1 MVVLVIGILVILIVV
16 LCAYNIYIQ
25 KKIEAFQNLNQKI
38 SNLAVLQD
46 FMRVAGEEDDVDSK
60 LNKINDIII
69 EKYEIKYSTIVV
81 FDGAEYVIKATNVD
95 KLHHDTLRNLHT
107 EEIFKDSVQ
116 NATPK
121 YITIDD
127 EKEKLPYQ
135 KVEMGR
141 AKSAMFFPLYI
152 DNIYIGYWIMESG
165 KMHAFDKTDTT
176 IIEVVKD
183 NIISILSTMSY
194 QDAMENIVRVDKF
207 TGLYSAEYLYGK
219 GKKTF
224 DKYQT
229 SAVCMFKII
238 NIEEI
243 NEKAGRQFG
252 NDIISEV
259 SNIVKS
265 KLPAKYV
272 FVRYMGPKF
281 VIVFSGVDE
290 DSVQDF
296 LTTLKTEIE
305 EFEIV
310 EEAKEAKVVKVLNG
324 KRVRVREL
332 QEEKTASPNVNF
344 VVSTYY
350 KGTGIEKLNKKLEEY
365 LDSADP
371 GESQINYI

>member
-1 MVVLVIGILVILIVV
+1 MVILVILMLVVIIVV
-16 LCAYNIYIQ
+16 LSVYNVFLQ
-25 KKIEAFQNLNQKI
+25 KKIESFENIGQKI
-38 SNLAVLQD
+38 SNLTVLQD
-46 FMRVAGEEDDVDSK
+46 FMRVAGEEESVDEK
-60 LNKINDIII
+60 LNKINDIVI
-69 EKYEIKYSTIVV
+69 EKYDIKYSTIVV

-95 KLHHDTLRNLHT
+95 PIHHETLRNLHT
-107 EEIFKDSVQ
+107 EEIFQDSVQ

-121 YITIDD
+121 YITI
-127 EKEKLPYQ
+127 ENENEKLPYQ

-183 NIISILSTMSY
+183 NIISVLSTMSY

-207 TGLYSAEYLYGK
+207 TGLYSAEYLYSK

-238 NIEEI
+238 NIEDI
-243 NEKAGRQFG
+243 NNKQGRQFG

-259 SNIVKS
+259 SNVVKS
-265 KLPAKYV
+265 KLPAQYV

-290 DSVQDF
+290 DSMGEF
-296 LTTLKTEIE
+296 LKTLKKEMEEIA
-305 EFEIV
+305 IV
-310 EEAKEAKVVKVLNG
+310 EDEKSTLTGDGIHSLDKG
-324 KRVRVREL
+324 K
-332 QEEKTASPNVNF
+332 
-344 VVSTYY
+344 
-350 KGTGIEKLNKKLEEY
+350 NKILLKIFNSRY
-365 LDSADP
+365 MF
-371 GESQINYI
+371 QK